1 MQVTAPGRG
10 GGGGGGGGG
19 EGGLVA
25 EVRRSC
31 KVPDEYPVSVTL
43 TTYGCITDTGL
54 AVKLQVA
61 VVLADTT
68 A

>member
-1 MQVTAPGRG
+1 MKLVPGAG
-10 GGGGGGGGG
+10 GGKLNVAG

-31 KVPDEYPVSVTL
+31 KMPDEYPVSVTL
-43 TTYGCITDTGL
+43 TIYGCITETGL
-54 AVKLQVA
+54 AVKLQLA